1 MLGAV
6 AEGGFATMPRVL
18 IVEDVDEVRELVAEY
33 LRQSDY
39 VVDEASNGV
48 EGLARMRE
56 SLPDVVLLD
65 LIMPFMDGR
74 EFLAAC
80 RQQGEL
86 ASVPII
92 ILSGDLRLPQ
102 ASERTCARASLV
114 KPVDLDV
121 LRAIVE
127 RVTSS

>member
-1 MLGAV
+1 MR
-6 AEGGFATMPRVL
+6 RVL
-18 IVEDVDEVRELVAEY
+18 IVEDVLEVRQVVAEY
-33 LRQSDY
+33 LRQSNY
-39 VVDEASNGV
+39 LVDEASNGV

-65 LIMPFMDGR
+65 LVMPFMDGR

-80 RQQGEL
+80 REQCEL

-102 ASERTCARASLV
+102 AAERKSARASLV

-127 RVTSS
+127 RVVSS